1 MGRHK
6 RPTAGLCGHLFS
18 PVRVLLAAA
27 PLEAVEVLVWN
38 DEWWAVLFCLTK
50 CPVGHPGKMVMAVP
64 GWPGIDQEGSAGL
77 HRLLQPVRTS
87 YPLSRLTGSL
97 VVPRAGG
104 GTSLHRLPL
113 PAGRLLGVY
122 GTVPLIHWI
131 VDGRPSLGC
140 V

>member
-18 PVRVLLAAA
+18 PVRVLLVAAL
-27 PLEAVEVLVWN
+27 LEAVEVLVWN

-64 GWPGIDQEGSAGL
+64 GWPGIDQEGSVVPR
-77 HRLLQPVRTS
+77 RLLQLEKTS

-97 VVPRAGG
+97 AVPRVGG
-104 GTSLHRLPL
+104 GTSLLLLPL
-113 PAGRLLGVY
+113 PAGRL
-122 GTVPLIHWI
+122 
-131 VDGRPSLGC
+131 
-140 V
+140 